1 MVKVNARKRGQDC
14 WQYYFDLKRVDGK
27 RRKKTKSGFKT
38 KDEALKAGT
47 IAYNE
52 YYFGNKEKAQSNMT
66 YGELL
71 DEWMNEQVNYSRNR
85 QTELNYKKLIRNY
98 VKPELGNKLLKE
110 IKPGDIQKLVNKM
123 IAKKYS
129 YNTIKN
135 VFLTISASF
144 KYAVDIQEYLDRNP
158 TKKVNIPNERIVK
171 QKQVNSHPNVFLQK
185 EIIDKI
191 FERFTEDVPQHY
203 LTLLF
208 AYRCGMRSGEIF
220 GLAWDDIDFK
230 NHTLRIERQLQYDT
244 EKKEWYYTIPK
255 YNSCRVIYLDNFMID
270 VLKRIKKKHDNER
283 ESKDFYKYYVNSS
296 GSFTTDN
303 RGKEFDMIIRKK
315 DTGFASSNIKMHIA
329 EVIHNDLGIKEYT
342 LHSLRHTHAT
352 ELKDAGVDSL
362 YIAQRLG
369 HKSLKETMKYT
380 HTSDVNAKRS
390 EELIN
395 NMHS

>member
-158 TKKVNIPNERIVK
+158 TKKLI
-171 QKQVNSHPNVFLQK
+171 FLMK
-185 EIIDKI
+185 E
-191 FERFTEDVPQHY
+191 
-203 LTLLF
+203 L
-208 AYRCGMRSGEIF
+208 
-220 GLAWDDIDFK
+220 
-230 NHTLRIERQLQYDT
+230 
-244 EKKEWYYTIPK
+244 
-255 YNSCRVIYLDNFMID
+255 
-270 VLKRIKKKHDNER
+270 
-283 ESKDFYKYYVNSS
+283 
-296 GSFTTDN
+296 
-303 RGKEFDMIIRKK
+303 
-315 DTGFASSNIKMHIA
+315 
-329 EVIHNDLGIKEYT
+329 
-342 LHSLRHTHAT
+342 
-352 ELKDAGVDSL
+352 
-362 YIAQRLG
+362 
-369 HKSLKETMKYT
+369 
-380 HTSDVNAKRS
+380 
-390 EELIN
+390 
-395 NMHS
+395 

>member
-1 MVKVNARKRGQDC
+1 MVKVNARKRGQNS
-14 WQYYFDLKRVDGK
+14 WQYYFDLKRVNGERK
-27 RRKKTKSGFKT
+27 RKTKSGFKT
-38 KDEALKAGT
+38 KDEALKAGMK
-47 IAYNE
+47 AYNE
-52 YYFGNKEKAQSNMT
+52 YYFGNKDKDQSNMT

-71 DEWMNEQVNYSRNR
+71 DEWMNEQVNYSRSR
-85 QTELNYKKLIRNY
+85 QTELSYKKLIRNY

-158 TKKVNIPNERIVK
+158 TKKVKIPNERIVK

-208 AYRCGMRSGEIF
+208 AYRCGLRSGEIF
-220 GLAWDDIDFK
+220 GLTWDDVDFK

-244 EKKEWYYTIPK
+244 E
-255 YNSCRVIYLDNFMID
+255 
-270 VLKRIKKKHDNER
+270 
-283 ESKDFYKYYVNSS
+283 
-296 GSFTTDN
+296 
-303 RGKEFDMIIRKK
+303 
-315 DTGFASSNIKMHIA
+315 
-329 EVIHNDLGIKEYT
+329 
-342 LHSLRHTHAT
+342 
-352 ELKDAGVDSL
+352 
-362 YIAQRLG
+362 
-369 HKSLKETMKYT
+369 
-380 HTSDVNAKRS
+380 
-390 EELIN
+390 
-395 NMHS
+395 